1 MQLISFLLR
10 SSPKLVAIAIFMG
23 LLSGASSAGLIAL
36 ISRALGSPN
45 AAIGQIA
52 GAFVGLAI
60 LSLVTSVISQVVL
73 IRLAQD
79 AVFHLRLQLS
89 RQILSSELRHLEQ
102 LGNARMMATLTEDVQ
117 AVATAVSSFPFLCIE
132 LATVVGCFVFIGSLS
147 WVVFAMVMG
156 LFAFTF
162 LTCQW
167 LLNQARRRMVD
178 AREDQDALF
187 RHFRSITDGI
197 KELKLHSSRRQVF
210 LNQELETTSASFR
223 RHNIYALI
231 LYASAGSWG
240 KLIFFFAI
248 GFLLF
253 ALPSLLSIPIET
265 LSGYVLTFTYL
276 TLPLDKLILKLPI
289 LSQASVSL
297 QKIEALGLS
306 LKNRAEAANNPAAVT
321 FAGEASAQNWR
332 QIKLHNVAHS
342 YYQSADTQFKLGDIN
357 LTLNA
362 GEIVFIVGGNGSGKS
377 TLAKLLT
384 GLYAPESGAILLDG
398 TPITNENR
406 EWYRQHFST
415 VFADFYL
422 FDRLLGLDATD
433 QEAQSYLQQLQLDH
447 KVQIR
452 NGQFSTTELSQ
463 GQRKRLALLTAY
475 LEDRPIYL
483 FDEWASDQDPT
494 FRELFYTEFLP
505 KLKHRGKT
513 VWVISHDDHYFG
525 YCDRLIKLD
534 YGQVEY
540 DHRNES

>member
-10 SSPKLVAIAIFMG
+10 SSPKLVAIAILTGF
-23 LLSGASSAGLIAL
+23 LSGVSSAGLIAL
-36 ISRALGSPN
+36 ISRALGNPN
-45 AAIGQIA
+45 IAIGQIA
-52 GAFVGLAI
+52 GAFVGLAM
-60 LSLVTSVISQVVL
+60 LSLVTSVISQAVL

-102 LGNARMMATLTEDVQ
+102 LGNARILATLTEDVQ
-117 AVATAVSSFPFLCIE
+117 AVATAVSSFPFLCID
-132 LATVVGCFVFIGSLS
+132 LATVVGCFVFIGLLS
-147 WVVFAMVMG
+147 WTVFVMVMS
-156 LFAFTF
+156 LFVFTF

-167 LLNQARRRMVD
+167 FLSQARRRMVD
-178 AREDQDALF
+178 AREDQDVLF

-197 KELKLHSSRRQVF
+197 KELKLHYPRRQDF
-210 LNQELETTSASFR
+210 LIQELEATSASFR
-223 RHNIYALI
+223 RHNIVALI

-248 GFLLF
+248 GFVLF
-253 ALPSLLSIPIET
+253 ALPQLLSIPIET

-276 TLPLDKLILKLPI
+276 MLPLDKLILKLPI

-306 LKNRAEAANNPAAVT
+306 LKSRAEPLISPAATLGRTESIARTWNQIELQGVT
-321 FAGEASAQNWR
+321 
-332 QIKLHNVAHS
+332 HS
-342 YYQSADTQFKLGDIN
+342 YYQSDDTKFTLGEIN
-357 LTLNA
+357 LTLSA

-384 GLYAPESGAILLDG
+384 GLYAPESGTILVDG
-398 TPITNENR
+398 APITYENR

-422 FDRLLGLDATD
+422 FDRLLGLTATD
-433 QEAQSYLQQLQLDH
+433 QEAQNYLQQLQLDR

-452 NGQFSTTELSQ
+452 NGQLSTTDLSQ

-475 LEDRPIYL
+475 LEDRSIYL
-483 FDEWASDQDPT
+483 FDEWASDQDPM

-505 KLKHRGKT
+505 KLRHRGKT
-513 VWVISHDDHYFG
+513 VWVISHDEHYFG
-525 YCDRLIKLD
+525 FSDRVIKLD
-534 YGQVEY
+534 YGQIEY
-540 DHRNES
+540 DRRN

>member
-10 SSPKLVAIAIFMG
+10 SSRKMVAIAIFTG
-23 LLSGASSAGLIAL
+23 LLSGVSSAGLIAL
-36 ISRALGSPN
+36 ISRAIGDAD

-73 IRLAQD
+73 IQLAQD
-79 AVFHLRLQLS
+79 AVFNLRLQLS

-102 LGNARMMATLTEDVQ
+102 LGNARMLATLTEDVQ
-117 AVATAVSSFPFLCIE
+117 SVATAVSSFPFLCID
-132 LATVVGCFVFIGSLS
+132 LATVVGCFAFIGSLS
-147 WVVFAMVMG
+147 WIVFAMVIS
-156 LFAFTF
+156 LFVLAFA
-162 LTCQW
+162 TCQW
-167 LLNQARRRMVD
+167 MLNQARRRMVY
-178 AREDQDALF
+178 AREDQDSLF

-197 KELKLHSSRRQVF
+197 KEMKLHYPRRQVF
-210 LNQELETTSASFR
+210 LEQDLEVTSASFR
-223 RHNIYALI
+223 RHNIDALI
-231 LYASAGSWG
+231 LFASAGSWG

-248 GFLLF
+248 GFVLF
-253 ALPSLLSIPIET
+253 ALPKILSIPLET

-276 TLPLDKLILKLPI
+276 MLPLDKLVLKLPV

-297 QKIEALGLS
+297 QKIETLGLS
-306 LKNRAEAANNPAAVT
+306 LKSRAEASTIPAATTNWKQIELRQVT
-321 FAGEASAQNWR
+321 
-332 QIKLHNVAHS
+332 HS
-342 YYQSADTQFKLGDIN
+342 YHQSEETQFTLGEIN
-357 LTLNA
+357 LRLNA

-398 TPITNENR
+398 QPITDANR

-433 QEAQSYLQQLQLDH
+433 QDAQNYLKQLQLDH
-447 KVQIR
+447 KVQITH
-452 NGQFSTTELSQ
+452 GKFSTTELSQ

-475 LEDRPIYL
+475 LENRSIYL
-483 FDEWASDQDPT
+483 FDEWASDQDPV

-513 VWVISHDDHYFG
+513 VWVISHDDHYFQFS
-525 YCDRLIKLD
+525 DRVIKLD
-534 YGQVEY
+534 YGQIEY
-540 DHRNES
+540 NRSL